1 MGLLSKLARPDSS
14 HDLTKEELSLL
25 LEVIKKANFSG
36 EMLDV
41 LYNLTYKLQRQFQ
54 YQEGKVKK

>member
-1 MGLLSKLARPDSS
+1 MGLLSKLARADSS

-41 LYNLTYKLQRQFQ
+41 LYNLTYKLQRQYQ

>member
-1 MGLLSKLARPDSS
+1 MGLLSKLARADSS

-25 LEVIKKANFSG
+25 LEVIKKATFSG

>member
-1 MGLLSKLARPDSS
+1 MGLLSKLARADSS

-25 LEVIKKANFSG
+25 LEVIKKASFSG

-54 YQEGKVKK
+54 YQEGKKKQ

>member
-1 MGLLSKLARPDSS
+1 MGLLSKLARADSS

-41 LYNLTYKLQRQFQ
+41 LSRLTYKLQRQYQ
-54 YQEGKVKK
+54 YQAGKVKK

>member
-1 MGLLSKLARPDSS
+1 MGLMSKLARADSS

-54 YQEGKVKK
+54 YQEGKKK

>member
-1 MGLLSKLARPDSS
+1 MGLLSKLARADSS

-54 YQEGKVKK
+54 YQEGKKK

>member
-1 MGLLSKLARPDSS
+1 MGLLSKLARADSS

-54 YQEGKVKK
+54 YQEGKTK

>member
-1 MGLLSKLARPDSS
+1 MGLMSKLARPDSS

-54 YQEGKVKK
+54 YQEGKKK

>member
-1 MGLLSKLARPDSS
+1 MGLMSKLARPDSS